1 MLQFLNRNIAVKVTY
16 DIESVPEN
24 SFLVV
29 RKNEDV
35 SALERSRT
43 PFLLVSESGDLRLYA
58 YGERAS
64 AYLVSQDIKESEL
77 ETERDTLMPEKTT
90 AVTENTP
97 PPVTTSVPLTETT
110 TTERTPVITT
120 YTLPSVIT
128 LPADSLDEDAEWA
141 EIE

>member
-1 MLQFLNRNIAVKVTY
+1 MKETC
-16 DIESVPEN
+16 EN
-24 SFLVV
+24 PP
-29 RKNEDV
+29 
-35 SALERSRT
+35 A
-43 PFLLVSESGDLRLYA
+43 SEGYWSIIWIFHPC
-58 YGERAS
+58 AS

-120 YTLPSVIT
+120 YTHPSVIT